1 LDSLFAKLLEFMQQS
16 DSEEFSQEVS
26 LSASGRGR

>member
-1 LDSLFAKLLEFMQQS
+1 MQQS